1 LRIEAAPN
9 RYVIFK
15 DIHSGLEFIRSTEE
29 LQDKGLFF
37 ELDAYSYKTFVDFQ
51 VVDDN
56 ETGQYAQLTR
66 YLNGRG
72 VPNVNE
78 AIRELML
85 APVLNP
91 IRELINPENLIS
103 IFHARVTEPKDK
115 LDSELL
121 KVQAEKYRYL
131 IQSVNGFIN
140 GHQYPDAVIAEMKT
154 GLESILKLR
163 VFEDRFPFPQSE
175 KYAEIIDFIQNNLVD
190 YSFIWT
196 VLVVWNDLRL
206 LGKLITNEPAY
217 AEISRSWLD
226 EWGLAR
232 HVDNTLQGMGFD
244 AGQAHSAVTILK
256 LLVSQQGWANTL
268 EDQTAAGLM
277 EKWLGNSEIRSFLGI
292 NRHRD
297 VLWFNKE
304 AFESMMWWM
313 MTIGLLDQ
321 VSNPDASLTEAV
333 ETLFDAYGLI
343 QEILDAEEGSDY
355 QVERLL
361 EGLK

>member
-1 LRIEAAPN
+1 ME
-9 RYVIFK
+9 V
-15 DIHSGLEFIRSTEE
+15 
-29 LQDKGLFF
+29 
-37 ELDAYSYKTFVDFQ
+37 
-51 VVDDN
+51 
-56 ETGQYAQLTR
+56 
-66 YLNGRG
+66 
-72 VPNVNE
+72 
-78 AIRELML
+78 
-85 APVLNP
+85 
-91 IRELINPENLIS
+91 
-103 IFHARVTEPKDK
+103 
-115 LDSELL
+115 
-121 KVQAEKYRYL
+121 
-131 IQSVNGFIN
+131 
-140 GHQYPDAVIAEMKT
+140 

-163 VFEDRFPFPQSE
+163 VFEDRYPFPQSK
-175 KYAEIIDFIQNNLVD
+175 KYAEIIEFIRNNLVD

-206 LGKLITNEPAY
+206 LGKLITSEPAY

-226 EWGLAR
+226 EWGLSR
-232 HVDNTLQGMGFD
+232 HVDGTIQGMGFD

-256 LLVSQQGWANTL
+256 LLVSQQGWTNDLA
-268 EDQTAAGLM
+268 DQTAAGLM
-277 EKWLGNSEIRSFLGI
+277 EKWLGNPEVRSFLGI

-321 VSNPDASLTEAV
+321 VSRPNASLTEAV

>member
-1 LRIEAAPN
+1 
-9 RYVIFK
+9 
-15 DIHSGLEFIRSTEE
+15 
-29 LQDKGLFF
+29 
-37 ELDAYSYKTFVDFQ
+37 
-51 VVDDN
+51 
-56 ETGQYAQLTR
+56 
-66 YLNGRG
+66 
-72 VPNVNE
+72 
-78 AIRELML
+78 
-85 APVLNP
+85 
-91 IRELINPENLIS
+91 
-103 IFHARVTEPKDK
+103 
-115 LDSELL
+115 
-121 KVQAEKYRYL
+121 
-131 IQSVNGFIN
+131 
-140 GHQYPDAVIAEMKT
+140 MKT
-154 GLESILKLR
+154 GLESILKFR
-163 VFEDRFPFPQSE
+163 VFEERYPFPQSE
-175 KYAEIIDFIQNNLVD
+175 KYAEIIEFIQNNLVD

-232 HVDNTLQGMGFD
+232 HVDSTLQGMGFD
-244 AGQAHSAVTILK
+244 AGQAHSGKPEV
-256 LLVSQQGWANTL
+256 
-268 EDQTAAGLM
+268 
-277 EKWLGNSEIRSFLGI
+277 RSFLGV

-321 VSNPDASLTEAV
+321 VSNPKASLTEAV

-343 QEILDAEEGSDY
+343 QEILDAEGGSEY